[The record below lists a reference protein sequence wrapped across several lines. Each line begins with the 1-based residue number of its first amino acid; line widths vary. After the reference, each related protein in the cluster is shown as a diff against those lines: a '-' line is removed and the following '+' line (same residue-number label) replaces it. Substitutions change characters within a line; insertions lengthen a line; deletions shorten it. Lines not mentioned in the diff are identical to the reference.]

1 MWTYRSNDIRSR
13 LMILAVH
20 NMTSE
25 AIQSLQNSFPNQL
38 MKDSVR
44 SFTNAKGITKDARS
58 RSESANETKNRFER
72 VRRLDSV
79 KTAIQT
85 SKFPKIAIAI
95 KSDIKVPN
103 ITFCTISS
111 FVDTSGVVSMISEL

>member
-1 MWTYRSNDIRSR
+1 
-13 LMILAVH
+13 MILAVDD
-20 NMTSE
+20 MTSE
-25 AIQSLQNSFPNQL
+25 AIQSLQNSFPNQST
-38 MKDSVR
+38 KDSVR
-44 SFTNAKGITKDARS
+44 SFTSANGITKDATS

-79 KTAIQT
+79 RMAIQT

-111 FVDTSGVVSMISEL
+111 FVDMSGVVSMISELQSF